1 MNQRQVLTGAVNA
14 GDSCYSVGSVEGV
27 PFTAYTAG
35 CNIVILASTFE
46 RVQIIPGIVYG
57 NVQVT
62 CLDCATDVGKIA
74 AAYGRQVLIFEPT
87 PVLSNNYAHKL
98 NYKWI
103 QTAVIDTE
111 QPPSVLSWNLE
122 GTKLLTG
129 STNITLWHLNSPKSA
144 STPARIDEKICAK
157 CEQEECNCNVAAIPT
172 VIDSVHAESLDGH
185 DLQWKSVWQ
194 CSTASNVCFLSFS
207 PDGTLFVS
215 AGKNDRLAKIWYR
228 SAAHNDYSSD
238 ANSVIGSEL
247 MQKRTAGKKQNTLN
261 YTFVYIAHPRAITG
275 ICWRKTSKYMPKSS
289 VANMLVTSCKDNICR
304 LWIQTLLPD
313 DGLVN
318 FNSIE
323 GLEHH
328 TTPRAHT
335 TRHRQKIMQRIRTM
349 KHFTQFRRRHEA
361 VVDIETED
369 VEYVGQSRPIPTLPS
384 SYSVHDFHCFGI
396 HGSAMLPG
404 IHFHLAASINAKSDI
419 PLVPRLD
426 DEAIDSPNDNVTH
439 PLFVMHW
446 LNNKEMVFTQEA
458 EKLLQNVSRKVFL
471 DENTDSGNISADEI
485 DDCNSD
491 CSGFG
496 LDGED
501 STDNLRTSDT
511 EHDNQS
517 TVHTTG
523 GGRLLP
529 QRSGKRHRCTKHSK
543 ILNHITTDL
552 IENNEDSFSKE
563 NSAHGSIPIK
573 QPAGTTVSCLGD
585 FIDRKFEALLRQWHS
600 SYDLLFAIHP
610 IDGSLLVWLVEWLD
624 ESCPGSFRQAQV
636 SFSSRIPNAI
646 PLGDA
651 LTMSHNVRLYSPL
664 SHLDL
669 RSIIS
674 PKSSSA
680 DQNLPGAGN
689 QNETTT
695 ASQRTED
702 SNEAEKILQE
712 EIKEET
718 LKFVP
723 TVDDTGTQPLTPTLC
738 MVTKHH
744 NGSLNLWHIG
754 FAEKSNFTQL
764 LSISHRN
771 RCCGHRFRVNDV
783 SCHPVLPLLLTTSH
797 HNVPGGKRPNERQV
811 SEETTSE
818 YSSNGKDLDA
828 SRAAGSQLFGIP
840 NAGFCSELILWKV
853 DSVGPLSRSGG
864 VSELARIN
872 SPNISAFANVAWI
885 PTLLPSWTLGSVS
898 NSPSACFIASDGAQL
913 HVYQA
918 VIDARALLAE
928 LNAVDPPAPLDSSGS
943 FDGETLNDIRKIN
956 RDRLRNT
963 FKVVSSQST
972 ARPGCILQLDSIGEA
987 SHDWQ
992 NTQLLHTFQA
1002 QMIRSDLTAYKSW
1015 HEKQSTGAPSS
1026 LFEPGLDAVVD
1037 LRNADVFEEP
1047 FYLVLLEKTERQQS
1061 LLHMWRLV
1069 IASHDSD
1076 NYFDDEADKTGNPF
1090 GFEKDTFTTSH
1101 EYGGQSP
1108 SFGHRRQSRVRVGAS
1123 LDDQTPTVSP
1133 LRIRT
1138 SKVCTQALPLPED
1151 VEVVHAAPAAGHL
1164 SSSNVYPACFAP
1176 YLLCTACSDGSI
1188 RFWKCLV
1195 KEKDGAEQATEYEWE
1210 EWEFA
1215 IGERRSSLIQLPGL
1229 PLYVSCAYNG
1239 RIACAYKDG
1248 NSYSR
1253 PTSHS
1258 PDKRFINVNLSIF
1271 ECEST
1276 GGCEWMLEDTIHLK
1290 QILIPQSD
1298 RLIQFELGPLIDTS
1312 LRNRKTADTLIQKL
1326 SSQDDPTSEHI
1337 ERLLSV
1343 PSYSTMQSLK
1353 RIISE
1358 QGNQCTLTQKSVVQL
1373 DWVSTEDGSHV
1384 LTVSVGNKIS
1394 VLTPVST
1401 DIAQANLQAMKASM
1415 KTGGAG
1421 SNKRTLLKQ
1430 ASSMV
1435 APLNAPEDVRWMS
1448 LRTIELQTADGL
1460 PPLPM
1465 QMSWVRDGIL
1475 VVGMDSEIHV
1485 YTQWKCAQ
1493 GVKDTSLLES
1503 RVLTEKGLFTHAQE
1517 SQIRLPNHTAAVNSA
1532 DRTTTAAVPEKSDS
1546 DPLSQLPD
1554 FGIFEASR
1562 LACPVLPQ
1570 YHPKQLMELLAF
1582 GKVQRVKA
1590 ILNNLVSSL
1599 CSLDS
1604 VQNGLRKSGRFFDS
1618 DRSTR
1623 SWSRTRTLS
1632 LAGQPLSPNPLD
1644 LDSSAAAIPDD
1655 LQLDYTEIT
1664 SIRPLP
1670 LFALLNAEQEKC
1682 NKPSSHLKTIDGD
1695 TQSNGYDTLFANQT
1709 RSQVEETLDE
1719 ILGKSSYN
1727 FNAKAKKV
1735 EKIALT
1741 DFGPRQA
1748 AILSKLLTHSH
1759 LPGLSS
1765 LDQMHLLALAD
1776 AIGSFNGGINTEAPD
1791 ECGVSPDSLDDCG
1804 LRFLLTLRQ
1813 HSYLLCCLPLLQ
1825 RKQLQRQGLSSQHLV
1840 WAFHSETQ
1848 EELVQLLPCVQKKAP
1863 KWGELR
1869 ELGVGWWIRNNVL
1882 LRRLAE
1888 QLAKANFQANQD
1900 PLDAALFYL
1909 AMKKKSLVCGLF
1921 RSIGDKRMTDFF
1933 RNDFTDD
1940 KWRKAALKNAF
1951 ALLGKQRFEHAAAF
1965 FLLAGSLWDAVE
1977 VCLNKMDDLQ
1987 LAMVLVRLYDGD
1999 VEQVPTAL
2007 KRILNQQVLGYR
2019 AEMETFDSHF
2029 AHPDPFLRSMARW
2042 ILQDYSGSLNTLLEL
2057 DVGISHPKC
2066 SSDSERS
2073 DQSFGPSVFNFYLYL
2088 RTRPLLLRQQISSR
2102 KGARALLQDS
2112 GSTDAVTPFE
2122 RRLFFLTAHQH
2133 FRAGCPSLALEVLSR
2148 LPNRITIDDST
2159 QSESLVF
2166 SPTSSLPTSM
2176 PAETKQEISTAFDWG
2191 APVAQQIST
2200 QDSADAFDWGAP
2212 VSNQLTRK
2220 DSGFKI
2226 ELSDSEPEAEEDDVG
2241 KAAADNQ
2248 AQDDDEEEDGG
2259 LRMKLMIG
2267 ADDEDKPELG
2277 DKLSDDGQRLDI
2289 MAQQLR
2295 FIACLKILMEE
2306 LSTLATGFEVDGG
2319 QLRYHLYVWLEKSVQ
2334 ALRCLCNYRTFAMR
2348 WQDTESQLIGERPAA
2363 LLADDDQTPTE
2374 TQAESTGPN
2383 AASNLGQIGGF
2394 GEYKPTL
2401 HEILLADKLD
2411 FEVKLQRA
2419 ARRKKWLQSNESLL
2433 RTLLSYCSLHG
2444 AHGGGL
2450 AAVRM
2455 ELILLL
2461 QELQQQRTQHQLLSP
2476 LPFPTT
2482 LPLLAAS
2489 VACQKTVIADPI
2501 KHLHASTH
2509 DILESIADLSS
2520 PPLQLPSN
2528 YSEIYVLRDLGISLS
2543 ACVYQS
2549 LCDADCLQSK
2559 AQTSSET
2566 ARPNQQRHLLTTG
2579 HPTVSRQLTGG
2590 SDSSGYAYSGSVGAQ
2605 SGASNL
2611 TGQPSLN
2618 ACIVDPIEPISE
2630 PVKWPGVQSL
2640 RALLARDKDEDAPKL
2655 HTLLCEA
2662 YVAVYLSQVLFA
2674 IAAYDSHVL
2683 FRLCSVQFD
2692 VRSWGQLFG
2701 GGARR
2706 ILHVPI
2712 KSSDRSTT
2720 AASISSEET
2729 TDLSMNLL
2737 NAFSKQRRNLH
2748 MKFLQ
2753 QLNQDKNVTSTTLTT
2768 GETAGGK
2775 DSKTNNYREQF
2786 VPPQMSIV
2794 AYLMARPQL
2803 PDEFILLD
2811 YDSSESVQSEPEDD
2825 EFDEFGEFN
2834 EDDLDDD
2841 PWANREQHQ
2850 RRKERQ
2856 TTYELYAWAIMRK
2869 ASLLMAKQHIE
2880 QFLTISGLE
2889 LHDLP
2894 TVSPLLHTLFKVLDR
2909 WMEYLHVHLCS
2920 FIDAPFV
2927 NFLPNPYLQSGECS
2941 PGGPAIGKYKALLE
2955 LNNTPFR
2962 THNSTSRSAK
2972 RLWNYLVRQEIAQP
2986 IFIRYIFGKRKIL
2999 GNEPTNIV
3007 FESQL
3012 TSGVNAVEA
3021 DSEEPATNS
3030 NPLSLH
3036 PTRIVHKDQ
3045 DMISAFCVN
3054 QSNPSF
3060 ISLATPKEIQELN
3073 ISVLLGPVP
3082 WLEQQAEYDILNLLR

>member
-27 PFTAYTAG
+27 PFTSYTAG

-46 RVQIIPGIVYG
+46 RVQIIPGILYG

-74 AAYGRQVLIFEPT
+74 AAYGRRVLIFEPT
-87 PVLSNNYAHKL
+87 PVLTNNHSHKL

-103 QTAVIDTE
+103 QTAAFETD

-129 STNITLWHLNSPKSA
+129 STSIQLWHLNPPKTSA
-144 STPARIDEKICAK
+144 NSFKIDEKLCSQCQQED
-157 CEQEECNCNVAAIPT
+157 CECGVTGCNPLET
-172 VIDSVHAESLDGH
+172 ETELPE
-185 DLQWKSVWQ
+185 LQWNCVWQ

-215 AGKNDRLAKIWYR
+215 AGKNDRLAKVWYR
-228 SAAHNDYSSD
+228 SAAHHDYSD
-238 ANSVIGSEL
+238 QNNVIGAGV
-247 MQKRTAGKKQNTLN
+247 MQKRTAGKRENTLN

-335 TRHRQKIMQRIRTM
+335 TRHRQKIMQRLRTM
-349 KHFTQFRRRHEA
+349 KNFTQFRRRHAALDSEGIVDGEA
-361 VVDIETED
+361 ED
-369 VEYVGQSRPIPTLPS
+369 VEFHSQSKPIPALPS

-404 IHFHLAASINAKSDI
+404 IHFHLASSINAKSDI

-426 DEAIDSPNDNVTH
+426 DEATDSPNENVTQ

-471 DENTDSGNISADEI
+471 DENTDSGHASCDENEE
-485 DDCNSD
+485 CNSD
-491 CSGFG
+491 CSTNDY
-496 LDGED
+496 DGED
-501 STDNLRTSDT
+501 PVDNGQFDDTDY
-511 EHDNQS
+511 DNQS

-523 GGRLLP
+523 GGKFRV
-529 QRSGKRHRCTKHSK
+529 QSGKKSGQKQCSKHSK
-543 ILNHITTDL
+543 TVAQIAVDV
-552 IENNEDSFSKE
+552 EADESVSKE
-563 NSAHGSIPIK
+563 TSSSGPVPIK
-573 QPAGTTVSCLGD
+573 PPIGTTVSCLGD
-585 FIDRKFEALLRQWHS
+585 FIDRKFESLLRQWHT

-610 IDGSLLVWLVEWLD
+610 VDGSLLVWLVEWLD

-651 LTMSHNVRLYSPL
+651 LTMSHNVRLYPPQSY
-664 SHLDL
+664 LDL

-674 PKSSSA
+674 TKSNSDHANTSNVDASDSQPNEESS
-680 DQNLPGAGN
+680 
-689 QNETTT
+689 
-695 ASQRTED
+695 
-702 SNEAEKILQE
+702 EAEKILRE
-712 EIKEET
+712 ENQAET
-718 LKFVP
+718 QMFVP
-723 TVDDTGTQPLTPTLC
+723 NVDALDSQPLTPTLC

-744 NGSLNLWHIG
+744 NGSLNLWHVG
-754 FAEKSNFTQL
+754 FAEESNFTQL

-771 RCCGHRFRVNDV
+771 RCCGHRFRVNDI

-797 HNVPGGKRPNERQV
+797 HNVPGGKRPNERQA
-811 SEETTSE
+811 SEDSFSDIP
-818 YSSNGKDLDA
+818 SSSADSARALDNP
-828 SRAAGSQLFGIP
+828 QLFGIP

-853 DSVGPLSRSGG
+853 DSVGPLSKSGG

-872 SPNISAFANVAWI
+872 SPNVSAFANVAWI

-898 NSPSACFIASDGAQL
+898 NSPSACFIASDGNKL

-928 LNAVDPPAPLDSSGS
+928 LNAVDTPVQLDSSGS
-943 FDGETLNDIRKIN
+943 FDGDTMHDIRKVN

-972 ARPGCILQLDSIGEA
+972 ARPGCILQLDSIGETA
-987 SHDWQ
+987 HDWQ
-992 NTQLLHTFQA
+992 NTQLLHVFQA
-1002 QMIRSDLTAYKSW
+1002 QMIRSDLAAYKSW
-1015 HEKQSTGAPSS
+1015 HEKQTSGAQSS

-1037 LRNADVFEEP
+1037 LRNSDMFEEP
-1047 FYLVLLEKTERQQS
+1047 FYLVLLEKTDRQQS

-1076 NYFDDEADKTGNPF
+1076 KYFDDENDSSNVFAFDKDVGNAVNDF
-1090 GFEKDTFTTSH
+1090 GMSSQNFA
-1101 EYGGQSP
+1101 
-1108 SFGHRRQSRVRVGAS
+1108 HRRQSRVRVGTS

-1151 VEVVHAAPAAGHL
+1151 VEVVHTAPAAGHL

-1188 RFWKCLV
+1188 RFWKCQV
-1195 KEKDGAEQATEYEWE
+1195 KETNSSEQATEYRWE
-1210 EWEFA
+1210 EWEFSV
-1215 IGERRSSLIQLPGL
+1215 GERRSSLIQLPGL

-1248 NSYSR
+1248 HSYSR

-1298 RLIQFELGPLIDTS
+1298 QAIHLELGPLIDTT
-1312 LRNRKTADTLIQKL
+1312 LRNRRTADTLIQKL
-1326 SSQDDPTSEHI
+1326 SSQDDPTECRGTSGHI

-1384 LTVSVGNKIS
+1384 LTVSVGNKVS

-1415 KTGGAG
+1415 KTGGGG
-1421 SNKRTLLKQ
+1421 SNKRQLLKQ

-1448 LRTIELQTADGL
+1448 LRTIELETADGL

-1475 VVGMDSEIHV
+1475 VVGMDNEIHV
-1485 YTQWKCAQ
+1485 YTQWKCGQ
-1493 GVKDTSLLES
+1493 GAKDSSLLES

-1517 SQIRLPNHTAAVNSA
+1517 SQIRLPNHTAVNSS
-1532 DRTTTAAVPEKSDS
+1532 DRMAQVEPTEN

-1590 ILNNLVSSL
+1590 ILNHLVASL

-1618 DRSTR
+1618 ERSTR
-1623 SWSRTRTLS
+1623 SWTRTRTLS
-1632 LAGQPLSPNPLD
+1632 LDGQPLSPNPLD
-1644 LDSSAAAIPDD
+1644 LDSSAGAIPDD

-1682 NKPSSHLKTIDGD
+1682 NKPSDMKNFDGD
-1695 TQSNGYDTLFANQT
+1695 SQVNGYDSLFANQA

-1727 FNAKAKKV
+1727 FNAKAKKP

-1741 DFGPRQA
+1741 DFGPKQA

-1776 AIGSFNGGINTEAPD
+1776 AIGSFNGGVGGEAPD
-1791 ECGVSPDSLDDCG
+1791 ECGICADSLDDCG

-1825 RKQLQRQGLSSQHLV
+1825 RKQLQRQGLGSQHLV

-1848 EELVQLLPCVQKKAP
+1848 DELVQLLPCVQKKAP
-1863 KWGELR
+1863 KWSELK

-1882 LRRLAE
+1882 LRKLAE
-1888 QLAKANFQANQD
+1888 QLAKANFQANSD

-1909 AMKKKSLVCGLF
+1909 AMKKKSLVWGLF
-1921 RSIGDKRMTDFF
+1921 RSIGDKRMSDFF
-1933 RNDFTDD
+1933 RNDFNDD

-1977 VCLNKMDDLQ
+1977 VCLNKMDDMQ

-1999 VEQVPTAL
+1999 VEQVPSTM
-2007 KRILNQQVLGYR
+2007 KRILNQHVLGYR

-2057 DVGISHPKC
+2057 DVGHSHPKC
-2066 SSDSERS
+2066 STSDSERN
-2073 DQSFGPSVFNFYLYL
+2073 DQGVGPSVFNFYLYL
-2088 RTRPLLLRQQISSR
+2088 RTRPLLLRQQIANR
-2102 KGARALLQDS
+2102 KTGRALLQDS
-2112 GSTDAVTPFE
+2112 SITDAVTPFE

-2148 LPNRITIDDST
+2148 LPNRISVEDPDA
-2159 QSESLVF
+2159 SESNVL
-2166 SPTSSLPTSM
+2166 SPTTPQSSSIQP
-2176 PAETKQEISTAFDWG
+2176 EV
-2191 APVAQQIST
+2191 APIES
-2200 QDSADAFDWGAP
+2200 SAIFDWGAP
-2212 VSNQLTRK
+2212 VSSTISNTNESADSFDWGAPVTSQLSRR

-2226 ELSDSEPEAEEDDVG
+2226 ELSSDSEDGEDHPP
-2241 KAAADNQ
+2241 
-2248 AQDDDEEEDGG
+2248 DDDEEDAGLTMKNVEDPP
-2259 LRMKLMIG
+2259 I
-2267 ADDEDKPELG
+2267 ESNDKPV
-2277 DKLSDDGQRLDI
+2277 KDGQRLDI

-2334 ALRCLCNYRTFAMR
+2334 ALRSLCNYRTFAMR
-2348 WQDTESQLIGERPAA
+2348 WQDSESQLIGERPAA
-2363 LLADDDQTPTE
+2363 LLPDEDLTQIE
-2374 TQAESTGPN
+2374 TQIEISTNTAVSG
-2383 AASNLGQIGGF
+2383 AGQSGGF

-2509 DILESIADLSS
+2509 DILESIAELSS

-2549 LCDADCLQSK
+2549 LCDADCLQAK
-2559 AQTSSET
+2559 TQAPVET
-2566 ARPNQQRHLLTTG
+2566 TRNVQQKHLLTTG
-2579 HPTVSRQLTGG
+2579 HATVSRQLTGG
-2590 SDSSGYAYSGSVGAQ
+2590 SDSSGYAYSTSVSAQ
-2605 SGASNL
+2605 STGSNMIH
-2611 TGQPSLN
+2611 QPSMN
-2618 ACIVDPIEPISE
+2618 ACIVDPLEPTSE

-2655 HTLLCEA
+2655 HTLLCES

-2674 IAAYDSHVL
+2674 IVSCDSHVL
-2683 FRLCSVQFD
+2683 FRLCSAQFD
-2692 VRSWGQLFG
+2692 IRSWGLLFG

-2706 ILHVPI
+2706 ILHVP
-2712 KSSDRSTT
+2712 KLSDK
-2720 AASISSEET
+2720 APPSEEPN
-2729 TDLSMNLL
+2729 DSSMNLL

-2748 MKFLQ
+2748 MKILQ
-2753 QLNQDKNVTSTTLTT
+2753 QLNQDKSTT
-2768 GETAGGK
+2768 TAPEVSSGK
-2775 DSKTNNYREQF
+2775 DVKNNNYREQF

-2794 AYLMARPQL
+2794 AYLMTRPQL

-2811 YDSSESVQSEPEDD
+2811 YDSSESLQSEPDD
-2825 EFDEFGEFN
+2825 SDEFGDFN

-2841 PWANREQHQ
+2841 PWANREQQH

-2869 ASLLMAKQHIE
+2869 ASLLMTKQHIE
-2880 QFLTISGLE
+2880 QFLIISGLE

-2894 TVSPLLHTLFKVLDR
+2894 TVSPLLHSLFKVLDR
-2909 WMEYLHVHLCS
+2909 WTEHLHVHLCS

-2999 GNEPTNIV
+2999 GNSPTTIV
-3007 FESQL
+3007 FESHL
-3012 TSGVNAVEA
+3012 PNAIHSVEA
-3021 DSEEPATNS
+3021 GGEDPATNVQV
-3030 NPLSLH
+3030 SLH

-3045 DMISAFCVN
+3045 DMISAFCIN
-3054 QSNPSF
+3054 QSNPCL